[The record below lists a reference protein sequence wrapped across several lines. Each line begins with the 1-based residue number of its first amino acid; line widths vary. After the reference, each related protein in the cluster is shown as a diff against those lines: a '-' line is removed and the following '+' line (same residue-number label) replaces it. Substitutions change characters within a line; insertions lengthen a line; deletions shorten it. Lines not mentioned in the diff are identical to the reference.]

1 MSATH
6 YGCKDIAVYYIL
18 QIFYSKI
25 MLGIKVINAILEK
38 EELKA
43 ATFAKSIGITPTQVY
58 DLLSGKT
65 KKVSID
71 LSNKIL
77 DVYPQYSKSWLLTG
91 EGSMLIEDSIVP
103 ESTTVD
109 KDDDEKAELIKI
121 IEELRKENS
130 RLVETNERLSRVV
143 DRLLDEKE
151 GRVAI

>member
-1 MSATH
+1 MKT
-6 YGCKDIAVYYIL
+6 
-18 QIFYSKI
+18 SKER
-25 MLGIKVINAILEK
+25 M
-38 EELKA
+38 EL
-43 ATFAKSIGITPTQVY
+43 
-58 DLLSGKT
+58 LLSHLQLNGNELAASLGYKRSDR
-65 KKVSID
+65 VYHVLRERNGISESLARDICE
-71 LSNKIL
+71 LYH
-77 DVYPQYSKSWLLTG
+77 DVNYQWILTG

-151 GRVAI
+151 TGRAAI